1 MAGAVARA
9 ARLRAQLDG
18 VAGDDDAG
26 GVGHATLRREQDV
39 WRLDYRGRS
48 AMLADAKGLHHLAAL
63 LAAPGKSIAAL
74 RLAGASVQEPAT
86 VVDLDAQ
93 RRRAAELR
101 EELEEA
107 RQFNDPE
114 RVARAGEAL
123 ASLASELSQ
132 SAAGRGPA
140 AERARL
146 NVTRAIRSAIAKIAE
161 QEPELGHLLNTSVR
175 TGASCVYEPDLSVPL
190 EWNIRV

>member
-1 MAGAVARA
+1 
-9 ARLRAQLDG
+9 
-18 VAGDDDAG
+18 
-26 GVGHATLRREQDV
+26 
-39 WRLDYRGRS
+39 
-48 AMLADAKGLHHLAAL
+48 MLADTKGLHHLAAL
-63 LAAPGKSIAAL
+63 LAAPGTAL
-74 RLAGASVQEPAT
+74 GAQQLAGASLEGPVT
-86 VVDLDAQ
+86 VVVDLDAQ
-93 RRRAAELR
+93 RRHAAELR

-114 RVARAGEAL
+114 RVARAGDAL
-123 ASLASELSQ
+123 ASLVSELSQ

-175 TGASCVYEPDLSVPL
+175 TGSSCVYEPDLSVAL
-190 EWNIRV
+190 EWSVRL